1 MRRPLPEPSRG
12 TRVPGLRTLLAFG
25 LVLAVLLALVAVASR
40 SAVGGRGGEAGTGG
54 GAPALPTWFSSYLYT
69 FVIVAGFFVL
79 LLGFVL
85 ARREE
90 MGRGRSSRRSALAT
104 IALLLACV
112 AILVAAVREPQKI
125 SQLVERIRPGG
136 LDADAVPR
144 GAAANVTPQ
153 FEWMAV
159 AVASS
164 LSIAVVAGVLAYP
177 FLRRRVRRRVDGALV
192 EALSSALE
200 NTVDDVRAEPDP
212 RRAIILAYAR
222 MEAVLDAHGLP
233 RHEAEAPLEY
243 LARVLLELDVGAPP
257 VETLTELFERAKFS
271 HHTLGTPDK
280 ERAIDALETI
290 RAELRAR

>member
-1 MRRPLPEPSRG
+1 M
-12 TRVPGLRTLLAFG
+12 PGVRALLAFG
-25 LVLAVLLALVAVASR
+25 LVLAALLALVAVASR
-40 SAVGGRGGEAGTGG
+40 NAVGGGGASGSGG
-54 GAPALPTWFSSYLYT
+54 GTPALPTWFSSYLYT

-90 MGRGRSSRRSALAT
+90 MGGGRSSRKSAVTT
-104 IALLLACV
+104 IALLAACV
-112 AILVAAVREPQKI
+112 AILVVAVREPQEI
-125 SQLVERIRPGG
+125 SELVERIRPGG
-136 LDADAVPR
+136 LDGDADLG
-144 GAAANVTPQ
+144 GAAQKATPA
-153 FEWMAV
+153 FEWVAV

-164 LSIAVVAGVLAYP
+164 LAVAVVVSTLAYP
-177 FLRRRVRRRVDGALV
+177 VVRRRVRRRADDALV
-192 EALSSALE
+192 LALSSALDA
-200 NTVDDVRAEPDP
+200 TLDDVRAEPDA

-243 LARVLLELDVGAPP
+243 LARVLLELEVGAPP

-271 HHTLGTPDK
+271 HHALGAPDK
-280 ERAIDALETI
+280 ERAIDALEAI